1 MQKRQSYKTLLLY
14 SAILSIGLMTESKAE
29 PPVDYSKNDSVLDR
43 DSSQNDS
50 NKKKPS
56 ISNQKSGQEVASAQ
70 DITVNAKIEN
80 GTGARTALPV
90 VNFGPL
96 GDMKPEN
103 APFSILSVP
112 HDVIRN
118 QQARNV
124 NDLMQYLPSVQLEM
138 RGDPGTSR
146 PQSRGFEADVIAN
159 SRMDGFNIATT
170 TPYAAEQFEN
180 LQVLNGLAGAI
191 YGPQNPAGTFEYT
204 LKRPTTEMMEDF
216 SVGIDSR
223 GTVTEAA
230 DISGSTG
237 KNNWFGYRVN
247 LVHGAGSNYVRTGH
261 INRNLVSG
269 SFDIHVDPQTVIELN
284 ASHYVYD
291 IKGGAPGFSYS
302 NNIQLPKAPDLSTPY
317 LGQSYA
323 GYNAQTDTASG
334 KIKHQFGDNW
344 SLVAGGL
351 FQNAWRDV
359 FANANTLIDN
369 IGDYK
374 QTIASAA
381 TAYRF
386 KIASNLAYLN
396 GHFHTGFVR
405 HDVALGSNGYVM
417 SNYNPTSSQSFSL
430 GTSNLYNP
438 TRFDGTRPRSSGHY
452 RSAIAR
458 NQSLIVSDT
467 ITFNK
472 HWSILGAFSWS
483 WMTSSSWNKAG
494 TRTAHN
500 YTQGAFSPN
509 TSLIYHPIENHT
521 AYFTWGRSIQ
531 QGMTAPAGSANVSQ
545 ILNPYESEQYE
556 LGYKVKWRNLS
567 LNIDGFRM
575 TRPYAYVDTTTNV
588 YGMYGTQR
596 NWGFEFQMAGHIRHD
611 LSVLGGVTWLDAK
624 VGSTG
629 NLTTSHKE
637 IVGVP
642 PVQSNILID
651 YTLPFSKE
659 SLANGLAINGSVR
672 YTGTRAANNTN
683 TTYAPQFVT
692 ANIGIRYPFKMA
704 NKPWVARFTVNNIMN
719 EHYWASVY
727 PSSING
733 AAGGTNSAYAG
744 LPRTYSFTLECTL

>member
-1 MQKRQSYKTLLLY
+1 MLSFGFAAEGFAEQPIIKETHDNAVSNEGDSTDTNDNRSSSKTTKNNTIEP
-14 SAILSIGLMTESKAE
+14 SESPK
-29 PPVDYSKNDSVLDR
+29 
-43 DSSQNDS
+43 
-50 NKKKPS
+50 
-56 ISNQKSGQEVASAQ
+56 
-70 DITVNAKIEN
+70 DITVNAKMTN
-80 GTGARTALPV
+80 GTGARTSLPV

-146 PQSRGFEADVIAN
+146 PQSRGFESDVIAN

-170 TPYAAEQFEN
+170 TPYAAEQFDN
-180 LQVLNGLAGAI
+180 LQVLNGLSGAI

-230 DISGSTG
+230 DIGGSTG
-237 KNNWFGYRVN
+237 KDNWFGYRVN

-269 SFDIHVDPQTVIELN
+269 SFDIHVDSKTVIELN
-284 ASHYVYD
+284 ASHYSYD
-291 IKGGAPGFSYS
+291 QRGGAPGFSYS
-302 NNIQLPKAPDLSTPY
+302 NNIQLPTAPDISTPY

-323 GYNAQTDTASG
+323 GYNAKTDTASG
-334 KIKHQFGDNW
+334 KIKHQFNENW
-344 SLVAGGL
+344 SVVAGGL
-351 FQNAWRDV
+351 WQNAFRDV
-359 FANANTLIDN
+359 FSNANTLTDN
-369 IGDYK
+369 YGDYK

-386 KIASNLAYLN
+386 KIGSNLAYLN
-396 GHFHTGFVR
+396 GRVHTGFVT
-405 HDVALGSNGYVM
+405 HDLALGTNGYVM
-417 SNYNPTSSQSFSL
+417 SNYNPTSSQTFTL
-430 GTSNLYNP
+430 GNSNLYNP
-438 TRFDGTRPRSSGHY
+438 TKFSSVRPHSSGSY

-458 NQSLIVSDT
+458 NQSLIVSDM

-509 TSLIYHPIENHT
+509 TSLIYHPLEGHT
-521 AYFTWGRSIQ
+521 AYFTWGRSLQ
-531 QGMTAPAGSANVSQ
+531 QGVTAPAGSINQGQ
-545 ILNPYESEQYE
+545 ILNPYESEEYE
-556 LGYKVKWRNLS
+556 LGYKVKWEKLS
-567 LNIDGFRM
+567 LNVAGFRM
-575 TRPYAYVDTTTNV
+575 TRPYAYMDSSTGV

-611 LSVLGGVTWLDAK
+611 LSILGGVTWLDAK

-629 NLTTSHKE
+629 DATTSHKE

-659 SLANGLAINGSVR
+659 SLANGLAINGSVH

-683 TTYAPQFVT
+683 TTYAPQYVT

-704 NKPWVARFTVNNIMN
+704 NKPWVARFTVNNLMN

-744 LPRTYSFTLECTL
+744 LPRTYQFTLECTL